1 MPTQPTTEPAL
12 APELEALA
20 HAADQRL
27 RAELDRNDAE
37 VRERD
42 QAVVHAA
49 SAAIAAG
56 MSLGTVAQAE
66 QIGYS
71 RARRELGSELL
82 RRVERTARRTREAT
96 AEYEQTVARGGAAR
110 TGTPRHRRRSKD
122 RTRHHPLDHHP
133 HQRHHDDRRQGAG
146 VPRQRASARRTRRA

>member
-37 VRERD
+37 VCERD

-96 AEYEQTVARGGAAR
+96 AEYEQTVARAAR
-110 TGTPRHRRRSKD
+110 LGLAHRDIARSTD
-122 RTRHHPLDHHP
+122 RTRQHPLDHHP